1 MINSPL
7 EQFNVLSVSDLSLI
21 NISIFEIIYAKFLL
35 WFWYNVSSFLSHIQF
50 ISTIFENILPFLN
63 NLSVFT
69 ASLIETQVIQVYII
83 IDWLYSIYFN
93 IISRIWYIIYS
104 DVTILYSTDHLFFIK
119 FFDILFAMVNP
130 NFSINTQEI
139 SVSTGYLCTG
149 ISANTALLTETFGV
163 SLVNIYL
170 MITLT
175 VLPVWVFIYQTLIEP
190 FFYLSTKDFSY
201 LIFSLNNSTIWMTIA
216 FLFITFLFIVSL
228 KTNSLIPKNN
238 WQILLG
244 SFYELILT
252 VVYENAG
259 PKNIK
264 YFPLIFTTFIII
276 LICNLLGM
284 IPYSFTITSHI
295 IVTFSTAFA
304 IFIGIN
310 IIGVSKHGKH
320 FLGLFF
326 PPGAPLPLALLL
338 VIIEF
343 VSYVFR
349 VFSLSIRLFA
359 NLMSGHTL
367 LKILSGFAWIS
378 VSFWGIF
385 LIPIGIIFIIT
396 GLELMIACLQ
406 AYIFVVLLCI
416 YINDAINLH

>member
-190 FFYLSTKDFSY
+190 FFYLSKK
-201 LIFSLNNSTIWMTIA
+201 A
-216 FLFITFLFIVSL
+216 
-228 KTNSLIPKNN
+228 
-238 WQILLG
+238 
-244 SFYELILT
+244 
-252 VVYENAG
+252 
-259 PKNIK
+259 
-264 YFPLIFTTFIII
+264 
-276 LICNLLGM
+276 
-284 IPYSFTITSHI
+284 
-295 IVTFSTAFA
+295 
-304 IFIGIN
+304 
-310 IIGVSKHGKH
+310 
-320 FLGLFF
+320 
-326 PPGAPLPLALLL
+326 
-338 VIIEF
+338 
-343 VSYVFR
+343 
-349 VFSLSIRLFA
+349 
-359 NLMSGHTL
+359 
-367 LKILSGFAWIS
+367 
-378 VSFWGIF
+378 
-385 LIPIGIIFIIT
+385 
-396 GLELMIACLQ
+396 
-406 AYIFVVLLCI
+406 
-416 YINDAINLH
+416 